1 MKHKPVQ
8 NVQRVVISFFCDF
21 FLSPK
26 EKTGVAIN
34 IEQQPLTG

>member
-1 MKHKPVQ
+1 MF
-8 NVQRVVISFFCDF
+8 NVLLFLFFCDF